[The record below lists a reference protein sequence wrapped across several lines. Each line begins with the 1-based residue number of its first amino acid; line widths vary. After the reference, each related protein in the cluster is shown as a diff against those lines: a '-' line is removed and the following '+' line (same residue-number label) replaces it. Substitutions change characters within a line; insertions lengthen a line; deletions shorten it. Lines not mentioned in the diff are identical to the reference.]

1 MMNMNLVNP
10 MMTAEITKID
20 SIMEKRLPPKK
31 RPMNPPM
38 LLRSSMIPVGL
49 NVVTYKKDWITLE
62 G

>member
-49 NVVTYKKDWITLE
+49 NVVTYK
-62 G
+62 